1 MKKITSLGFLI
12 ILLHVKSFGWIT
24 PTLSSPSNTAL
35 VWTGIT
41 LDWTAVSG
49 SEQYQLQADTS
60 ANFNSTVLVNVANN
74 YINSNSSNSDTEYYL
89 ENLYFGKTY
98 YWRVRAY
105 ITGDTSL
112 WTGVRTFN
120 TVDYVTLSTPAT
132 GTNTWTGLT
141 LDWAAHPGV
150 DFYDLE
156 VDSSA
161 SFNSPVFTA
170 VTNTYIN
177 SNSSNADT
185 EHYLE
190 NLYFGKTYYWRVR
203 SRNTVDTSGWSAV
216 RTFNTIDYVTLST
229 PATGTNTW
237 TGLTLDWAAHPGV
250 DFYDL
255 EVDSSASFNSPV
267 FTAVTKTYINSNG
280 SNADTEHYLE
290 NLYFGKTYY
299 WRVRSRNTVDTSAW
313 STLRTFNTLDY
324 VTLISPANQ
333 QINVNVAGITIDWS
347 AHSGISTYQLQ
358 IDTIPLFNSAFLIE
372 VDNNYI
378 NSGSSNSDTQYGTG
392 ALLSNKLYYWRVRA
406 INTVDTCAWTTR
418 VFSTGS
424 CSPTVQPGSISGST
438 STCSGTSGTYS
449 IATVS
454 GATSYSWILPSGWV
468 GFSFTNSISITAGST
483 SGTITVIANNAC
495 GPSPAQ
501 TLTISISGAV
511 PATPGI
517 INGNSTVCSGS
528 ANTYDVAPVAGAT
541 SYIWTLP
548 SGWLGSSTVDSI
560 AAIAGTTSGSITV
573 KASNSCGTSSAQTII
588 AIISGSVPAT
598 PATIS
603 GITLICSG
611 SSNTYNAASV
621 SGATNYI
628 WTLPGGWSGSSTTN
642 SIATTASATSGTIS
656 VIANNTCG
664 SSAAKTLTISVDAS
678 APVITDTISGVD
690 TVCSGSSNTYGIIA
704 VSGATGYTWTLPNG
718 WTGTS
723 TSNSITTTA
732 NSTSGTVSVTANNS
746 CGSSL
751 AQTLNV
757 IIGGSIP
764 ATPGTISGTSVI
776 CAGISNTYSIAT
788 VNGATGY
795 IWTLPIDWTGSSTAN
810 YITTTV
816 GAASGAVSVKATN
829 SCGTSAAQTLI
840 TSVSVSVPGTPGIIS
855 GMEAVCAGTANTYSI
870 ATVSGATSY
879 TWTLPS
885 GWSGAS
891 STNSIITTA
900 GSTGGTIS
908 IMANN
913 ACGSSPAKTLTIAVS
928 VAIPAAPGIISG
940 NDTVCQGS
948 SNTYSISAVPEATT
962 YTWSLPIGWTGSST
976 TTSVTTTTNSSGGT
990 ISIQAGNVCG
1000 TSSSQI
1006 ISIIVN
1012 QVNTAVTQ
1020 VGTVLTAAASD
1031 LEYQWVD
1038 CNGYA
1043 LISGQN
1049 NQSFSPPA
1057 NGNYAVIVTQNG
1069 CSDTSTC
1076 YIISTTGI
1084 GIIDPASAIIV
1095 YPNPSNGKFSISSN
1109 NISSN
1114 GFVDIEIY
1122 NVLGEKTYSA
1132 AAKSLSN
1139 LIGAGMEV
1147 NLSDSPKG
1155 IYLVKVFQ
1163 NILNGSRAEIYTDK
1177 IVVQ

>member
-1 MKKITSLGFLI
+1 MKKITTLGFLI

-24 PTLSSPSNTAL
+24 PTLSSPANTAS

-41 LDWTAVSG
+41 LDWNAVSG

-60 ANFNSTVLVNVANN
+60 ANFNSTVLFTVTNN
-74 YINSNSSNSDTEYYL
+74 YINANSSNADTEYYL
-89 ENLYFGKTY
+89 ENLFFGKTY

-112 WTGVRTFN
+112 WSAVRTFN
-120 TVDYVTLSTPAT
+120 TLDYVTLSSPAT
-132 GTNTWTGLT
+132 GSNTWTGLT
-141 LDWAAHPGV
+141 VDWAAHTGV

-156 VDSSA
+156 VDTSNA
-161 SFNSPVFTA
+161 FNSPVL
-170 VTNTYIN
+170 VTVAN
-177 SNSSNADT
+177 
-185 EHYLE
+185 
-190 NLYFGKTYYWRVR
+190 
-203 SRNTVDTSGWSAV
+203 
-216 RTFNTIDYVTLST
+216 
-229 PATGTNTW
+229 
-237 TGLTLDWAAHPGV
+237 
-250 DFYDL
+250 
-255 EVDSSASFNSPV
+255 
-267 FTAVTKTYINSNG
+267 TYINSNG

-299 WRVRSRNTVDTSAW
+299 WRVRARNTVDTSAW
-313 STLRTFNTLDY
+313 STLRTFNTSDY
-324 VTLISPANQ
+324 VTLVSPVNQ
-333 QINVNVAGITIDWS
+333 QINVNVAGITVDWS
-347 AHSGISTYQLQ
+347 AHSGISIYQLQ

-372 VDNNYI
+372 VNNTYI

-406 INTVDTCAWTTR
+406 INNVDTCAWTTR

-424 CSPTVQPGSISGST
+424 CSPTIQPGSISGST
-438 STCSGTSGTYS
+438 STCSGTSSTYS

-501 TLTISISGAV
+501 TLTIAISGSV

-517 INGNSTVCSGS
+517 INGNSTLCSGS
-528 ANTYDVAPVAGAT
+528 SNTYDVAPVAGAT

-560 AAIAGTTSGSITV
+560 AATAGTTSGSISV

-588 AIISGSVPAT
+588 AIISGSIPST

-628 WTLPGGWSGSSTTN
+628 WTLPNGWTGSSTTN
-642 SIATTASATSGTIS
+642 SISTSASATSGTIS
-656 VIANNTCG
+656 VVANNNCG
-664 SSAAKTLTISVDAS
+664 SSAAKTLIVSVDA
-678 APVITDTISGVD
+678 AVPVITGTISGLD
-690 TVCSGSSNTYGIIA
+690 TVCSGSSNTYSITA

-723 TSNSITTTA
+723 TTNSITTTV

-746 CGSSL
+746 CGSSV
-751 AQTLNV
+751 AQTLSV
-757 IIGGSIP
+757 TIGGSIP
-764 ATPGTISGTSVI
+764 ATPGTISGTSTI

-788 VNGATGY
+788 VNGATSY
-795 IWTLPIDWTGSSTAN
+795 IWTLPGDWTGSSTAN

-829 SCGTSAAQTLI
+829 SCGTSAAQTLL
-840 TSVSVSVPGTPGIIS
+840 TSVSVSVPGTPGLIS

-870 ATVSGATSY
+870 ATVSDATSY
-879 TWTLPS
+879 TWTLPT
-885 GWSGAS
+885 GWSGTS

-913 ACGSSPAKTLTIAVS
+913 ACGSSTAKTLLIAVS
-928 VAIPAAPGIISG
+928 ASIPAAPGIISG

-948 SNTYSISAVPEATT
+948 SNTYSVQAVPEATT
-962 YTWSLPIGWTGSST
+962 YTWTLPNAWTGSST
-976 TTSVTTTTNSSGGT
+976 STSVTTTANSSSGT

-1020 VGTVLTAAASD
+1020 AGTVLTAAASD
-1031 LEYQWVD
+1031 LGYQWVD

-1049 NQSFSPPA
+1049 NQSFSPSA
-1057 NGNYAVIVTQNG
+1057 NGNYAVIVSQNG

-1084 GIIDPASAIIV
+1084 GTIDPASAIIL

-1109 NISSN
+1109 NIPSN

-1122 NVLGEKTYSA
+1122 NVLGEIIYSTA
-1132 AAKSLSN
+1132 IKPLSN
-1139 LIGAGMEV
+1139 LTAAGMEV
-1147 NLSDSPKG
+1147 NLGDTPKG

-1163 NILNGSRAEIYTDK
+1163 NALNRSRTEIYNDR